1 MLSLLASLLV
11 ILGAVALGVIS
22 PGPSFVLV
30 ARTAIAVSRRA
41 GVAAALGMGVGGVV
55 FAALA
60 LLGLQA
66 VLGSVDGLHAGLQAA
81 GGLYLAYL
89 GWCIWRGAP
98 QPLVL
103 PEVPGMNERSPGLW
117 RAFMLGLVT
126 QLSNPKTA
134 VVYGSIFAALLPAD
148 PPVWLIAALLPLLFT
163 LEAGWYATVAL
174 VLSLPQPRAA
184 YLRSKIRID
193 RLAGAVLGVLGARL
207 VWEAARRP

>member
-41 GVAAALGMGVGGVV
+41 GLAAALGMGVGGVV
-55 FAALA
+55 FAGLA

-66 VLGSVDGLHAGLQAA
+66 VLGSVSGLHAGLQAA

-89 GWCIWRGAP
+89 GWRIWRGAS
-98 QPLVL
+98 QPLVMAQA
-103 PEVPGMNERSPGLW
+103 PEESGHPAGLW

-163 LEAGWYATVAL
+163 LQTGWYVAVAL
-174 VLSLPQPRAA
+174 VLSLPRPRTA
-184 YLRSKIRID
+184 YLRSKTRID

-207 VWEAARRP
+207 VWEAARRS